1 MAANPA
7 PVHPTPAVH
16 LPHPMHSVT
25 PVHVTHPHQKTPL
38 QTSMQSSPLS
48 QSAPPSTPATPA
60 TPASV
65 TSSPSAV
72 PAAHFNPYRN
82 AQPVP
87 VRLPQ
92 LSGAGEVE
100 RAPAMGMAK
109 GITPV
114 NMPNRSQFFAVNS
127 QAVPSANASHRKY
140 C

>member
-1 MAANPA
+1 MAANPT

-16 LPHPMHSVT
+16 LPHPMHPVT
-25 PVHVTHPHQKTPL
+25 SAHVSHLHQKTPL
-38 QTSMQSSPLS
+38 QPAMQASPLS
-48 QSAPPSTPATPA
+48 QSAPPAVAAS
-60 TPASV
+60 SV
-65 TSSPSAV
+65 TSPSSAV

-114 NMPNRSQFFAVNS
+114 NMPNRNQFFAVNS
-127 QAVPSANASHRKY
+127 QAVPSANASHRK
-140 C
+140 